1 MAPQP
6 SARTELVVNLA
17 FLAAAALVLGVG
29 TILLASTFA
38 PERAFPLVLTIV
50 ALDVGIFIVF
60 GHYIVTRHV
69 LRPVERL
76 MAVADAVVGGDLVA
90 RAPDAET
97 SDFATLAARL
107 NRMTDHLLDAQS
119 QLVRSEKLA
128 SVGRL
133 AAGIAHEV
141 GNPLGAVG
149 TYVEVLRRRG
159 ADPEVIGGLTRE
171 LDRIDR
177 IVRSLLDYARP
188 QEEALEL
195 VQPSDIVRGAFTLLE
210 AQGALKTV
218 RPSLDVA
225 HGVPLIRARAHLLE
239 QALVNIVLN
248 AVDAAAG
255 AAVVVGVRRW
265 AYEPGHA
272 APRRAVDPPRRCSRV
287 SRRGGRRAPS
297 SLPGCPAPSC
307 SWPTPGR
314 ACRRRIARRSSSRS
328 TRPRRRAAA
337 PAWASLSW
345 RARSTRWVAWCG
357 STRPGKEGRP
367 SSCSSRRRPHEPGP
381 DRGRR
386 ARVAPI
392 AWPVAQRRR
401 LRRRCRERREA
412 GAGARPGRAV

>member
-1 MAPQP
+1 MPAKP
-6 SARTELVVNLA
+6 ALRTELLFYLS
-17 FLAAAALVLGVG
+17 FLAAAALLVGVA
-29 TILLASTFA
+29 TLLVATSFA
-38 PERAFPLVLTIV
+38 PERTFVLVMLMV
-50 ALDVGIFIVF
+50 ALEVAVFIVF
-60 GHYIVTRHV
+60 GRYLVNRLV
-69 LRPVERL
+69 LWPLERVVATAD
-76 MAVADAVVGGDLVA
+76 AVADGDLNA
-90 RAPDAET
+90 RAPNGET
-97 SDFATLAARL
+97 RDFATLAARL

-195 VQPSDIVRGAFTLLE
+195 VQPSDIVQGAFTLLE

-248 AVDAAAG
+248 AVDAAQG
-255 AAVVVGVRRW
+255 A
-265 AYEPGHA
+265 
-272 APRRAVDPPRRCSRV
+272 
-287 SRRGGRRAPS
+287 
-297 SLPGCPAPSC
+297 
-307 SWPTPGR
+307 
-314 ACRRRIARRSSSRS
+314 
-328 TRPRRRAAA
+328 
-337 PAWASLSW
+337 
-345 RARSTRWVAWCG
+345 
-357 STRPGKEGRP
+357 
-367 SSCSSRRRPHEPGP
+367 
-381 DRGRR
+381 
-386 ARVAPI
+386 
-392 AWPVAQRRR
+392 
-401 LRRRCRERREA
+401 
-412 GAGARPGRAV
+412 

>member
-1 MAPQP
+1 MASKP
-6 SARTELVVNLA
+6 SLRAELLFNLA
-17 FLAAAALVLGVG
+17 FLAAAALLLGVG
-29 TILLASTFA
+29 TILVASTFA
-38 PERAFPLVLTIV
+38 PERSFPLILTIV

-90 RAPDAET
+90 RAPDGET
-97 SDFATLAARL
+97 RDFATLAARL

-225 HGVPLIRARAHLLE
+225 NGVPLIRARAHLLE

-272 APRRAVDPPRRCSRV
+272 APRRAVDPPPTLFPREPARRPA
-287 SRRGGRRAPS
+287 RAEFAAGV
-297 SLPGCPAPSC
+297 PGALVFVADAGPGVPPEDREKIFEPFYTTKA
-307 SWPTPGR
+307 PGR
-314 ACRRRIARRSSSRS
+314 GTGLGLAI
-328 TRPRRRAAA
+328 
-337 PAWASLSW
+337 
-345 RARSTRWVAWCG
+345 VA
-357 STRPGKEGRP
+357 
-367 SSCSSRRRPHEPGP
+367 
-381 DRGRR
+381 
-386 ARVAPI
+386 
-392 AWPVAQRRR
+392 
-401 LRRRCRERREA
+401 
-412 GAGARPGRAV
+412 RAVHEMGGVVWVDPAREGGAAFKLFFPAATP